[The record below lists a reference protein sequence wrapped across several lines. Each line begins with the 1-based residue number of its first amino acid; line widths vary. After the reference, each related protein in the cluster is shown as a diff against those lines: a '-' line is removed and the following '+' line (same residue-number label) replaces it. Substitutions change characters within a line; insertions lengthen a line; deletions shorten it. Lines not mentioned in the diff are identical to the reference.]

1 MIRVIALVG
10 SGRGLEAAL
19 RLGEVTA
26 LALTP
31 PDDELGLVR
40 ARAAGAARAVAL
52 WDESLRDTDYYGG
65 SQALASAVRHLGFDL
80 VVCSDGDRGLV
91 GPALADRLGVP
102 HVSGAVDVALRDG
115 RVVATR
121 PAGGRLHLLSATPPA
136 VVSLCGAPLARAAPE
151 AGAGAANPAS
161 GPAIDR
167 LGIADVGIA
176 PGELRWRRRFSP
188 RPQPE
193 GATPPVARPL
203 RLPDASALFDRL
215 RADGFLGPR
224 ADGDRR

>member
-31 PDDELGLVR
+31 PDAELGLVR

-102 HVSGAVDVALRDG
+102 HVSGAIDVSLRDG

-121 PAGGRLHLLSATPPA
+121 PSGGRLHVLSATPPA
-136 VVSLCGAPLARAAPE
+136 VVSLCAAPLSRPAPAA
-151 AGAGAANPAS
+151 AADAS
-161 GPAIDR
+161 TVKIDR

-176 PGELRWRRRFSP
+176 PGELRWRRRFAP
-188 RPQPE
+188 RPRPE
-193 GATPPVARPL
+193 GATLPVAHPL
-203 RLPDASALFDRL
+203 RLADAPALFERL
-215 RADGFLGPR
+215 RADGFLTTR
-224 ADGDRR
+224 ADGDGR